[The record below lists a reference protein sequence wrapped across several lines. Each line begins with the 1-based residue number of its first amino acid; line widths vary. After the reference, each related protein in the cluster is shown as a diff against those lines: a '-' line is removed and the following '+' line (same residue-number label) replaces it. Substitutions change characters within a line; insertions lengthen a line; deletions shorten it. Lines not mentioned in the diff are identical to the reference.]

1 MPSRAFFFRFTKL
14 TTNSLHRNH
23 ESKEI
28 RTESWATSKSQ
39 IYKLPEGGGVAGDDD
54 QLGLSTAEGLE
65 GLLVSEAVLSRL
77 HDHGKSGVDV
87 LRRLLLQNIN
97 LRL

>member
-1 MPSRAFFFRFTKL
+1 ADTEELSASGSEL
-14 TTNSLHRNH
+14 DVVAVVVVDSSLSEHGVVLDLRL
-23 ESKEI
+23 S
-28 RTESWATSKSQ
+28 
-39 IYKLPEGGGVAGDDD
+39 EGGGVAGDDD

-87 LRRLLLQNIN
+87 LRRLLL
-97 LRL
+97 LLDGDHFG